1 MKKRLVLFTILF
13 VLSAGMPAQAQESL
27 KKFKERV
34 APYYY
39 CLENMPVKNFTC
51 LFTTS
56 EYINFARE
64 NYDSTHTYPLKLT
77 WIKNG
82 RVYYTLQPY
91 PARMDSSQRRTFLTQ
106 VQLVTNQFKGFL
118 LDWQNFMLYSPLS
131 DIPDSLEIKVGHDTI
146 QVEYTS
152 GEGKLTAHV
161 KKLFLPSGKLIR
173 VTVWSG
179 SGKVVNY
186 PIYTELENKWVC
198 SGWNSQIYENGQ
210 ISSGIANRMELRKI
224 GNYWM
229 PIRVDMLVQTSRKP
243 EEKFLSTIF
252 MKEFIFDVPLQEV
265 SEPRAP
271 KK

>member
-1 MKKRLVLFTILF
+1 MKKLLILFTILF
-13 VLSAGMPAQAQESL
+13 ILLNGKPVPAQENL
-27 KKFKERV
+27 KTFKDRV
-34 APYYY
+34 TPYYY

-56 EYINFARE
+56 EYVNFARE
-64 NYDSTHTYPLKLT
+64 NYDSSFTYPLKLT

-91 PARMDSSQRRTFLTQ
+91 PTKMDSTRRRIFLTQ

-131 DIPDSLEIKVGHDTI
+131 DIPDSAEIKAGHDTI
-146 QVEYTS
+146 QVVYTS
-152 GEGKLTAHV
+152 GEGKLMAHV
-161 KKLFLPSGKLIR
+161 KKLFLPSGKLIQ

-186 PIYTELENKWVC
+186 PIYIELEDKWVC

-224 GNYWM
+224 GDYWM
-229 PIRVDMLVQTSRKP
+229 PIRVDMLVQTSKKA

-252 MKEFIFDVPLQEV
+252 MKEFIFDVPLQEING
-265 SEPRAP
+265 PPAP
-271 KK
+271 K